1 MTEDNLRE
9 LLKVHAAIQH
19 GFVYLSSTS
28 VTLAVRVQRHCAG
41 PVRTVLPSMSL
52 RKLKIHK

>member
-41 PVRTVLPSMSL
+41 PVITVLPSLSL
-52 RKLKIHK
+52 RN